1 MRGMQTICFD
11 LDGTLTDPKLGITR
25 SIRHALMETTGE
37 APAADDLTWCIGPP
51 LLGSFERLLAGRGDA
66 EAALAL
72 YRERYGDVGLFE
84 NQLFPAIPD
93 VLAALKARGHRLVA
107 TSKVTIYARRIV
119 EHFALA
125 PYFEEVCGAEPD
137 GTRSDKTELL
147 SWILSEKRIAPN
159 KAIMVGDRGHDI
171 VGARNNRMRAVGVL
185 YGYGS
190 QAELTEAGAE
200 ALCGTPEELTGVL
213 SPVA

>member
-1 MRGMQTICFD
+1 MHTICFD

-37 APAADDLTWCIGPP
+37 APEADDLTWCIGPP

-72 YRERYGDVGLFE
+72 YRERYSDVGLYE
-84 NQLFPAIPD
+84 NALFPAIPD
-93 VLAALKARGHRLVA
+93 VLASLTTRGHRLFVA
-107 TSKVTIYARRIV
+107 TSKVTTYARRIV
-119 EHFALA
+119 EHFGLA
-125 PYFEEVCGAEPD
+125 PYFEEVCGAELD
-137 GTRSDKTELL
+137 GTRADKTELL
-147 SWILSEKRIAPN
+147 SWILSEKRIAPSE
-159 KAIMVGDRGHDI
+159 AIMVGDRSHDM
-171 VGARNNRMRAVGVL
+171 VGARYNAMRAIGVL

-190 QAELTEAGAE
+190 EAELTEAGAQ

-213 SPVA
+213 SPAG